1 MPSTIPKMVSAEL
14 PAAPEGSGKESS
26 STVDCSPTLRAPAEA
41 DGKLGKRPRDFLC
54 AFVIGRAVEDED
66 VSPFL
71 LLEGGKNIGTGF
83 PFSATGAGLVISFTL
98 NTLLRTLG
106 VGEDAVVVWG
116 VVLPRIV
123 WGVVLPRA
131 FTRSLLR
138 NVVLP
143 FDFEFRFLKL
153 CVRWFTGVAGPFTC
167 DEGVVKVFPAR
178 PLSPSFAQR

>member
-1 MPSTIPKMVSAEL
+1 MVSAEL

-26 STVDCSPTLRAPAEA
+26 ATVDCSPTLRAPAEA

-54 AFVIGRAVEDED
+54 ALVIGRAVEDED

-83 PFSATGAGLVISFTL
+83 PFSATGAGLVISFTV

-106 VGEDAVVVWG
+106 VGEDAVV
-116 VVLPRIV
+116 V

-178 PLSPSFAQR
+178 PLLPSPSFAQR

>member
-1 MPSTIPKMVSAEL
+1 MMPSTIPKMVSAEL

-26 STVDCSPTLRAPAEA
+26 STVEGSPTLRAPAEA

-54 AFVIGRAVEDED
+54 ALVIGRAVEDED
-66 VSPFL
+66 MSPFL

-98 NTLLRTLG
+98 NTRLRTLG
-106 VGEDAVVVWG
+106 VGEDAVV
-116 VVLPRIV
+116 V

-143 FDFEFRFLKL
+143 FDFKFRFLKL

-178 PLSPSFAQR
+178 PPSPSFAQR

>member
-54 AFVIGRAVEDED
+54 ALVIGRAVEDED

-83 PFSATGAGLVISFTL
+83 PFSATGAGLVISFTV

-106 VGEDAVVVWG
+106 VGEDAVV
-116 VVLPRIV
+116 V

-143 FDFEFRFLKL
+143 FDFEFRFLKP
-153 CVRWFTGVAGPFTC
+153 CVWWFTGVAGPFTC

-178 PLSPSFAQR
+178 PLLPSPSFAQR

>member
-1 MPSTIPKMVSAEL
+1 MVSAEL

-26 STVDCSPTLRAPAEA
+26 STVEGSPTLRAPAEA

-54 AFVIGRAVEDED
+54 ALVIGRAVEDED
-66 VSPFL
+66 MSPFL

-83 PFSATGAGLVISFTL
+83 PFSATGAGLVISFTV

-106 VGEDAVVVWG
+106 VGEDAVV
-116 VVLPRIV
+116 V

-178 PLSPSFAQR
+178 PLLPSPSFAQR

>member
-14 PAAPEGSGKESS
+14 PPAPEGSGKESS
-26 STVDCSPTLRAPAEA
+26 STVEGSPTLRAPAEA

-54 AFVIGRAVEDED
+54 ALVIGRAVEDED
-66 VSPFL
+66 MSPFL
-71 LLEGGKNIGTGF
+71 LLEGGKNIGTGA
-83 PFSATGAGLVISFTL
+83 PFSATVAGLVISFTV

-106 VGEDAVVVWG
+106 VGEDAVV
-116 VVLPRIV
+116 V

-143 FDFEFRFLKL
+143 FDFKFRFLKL

-178 PLSPSFAQR
+178 PPSPSFAQR

>member
-1 MPSTIPKMVSAEL
+1 MVSAEL
-14 PAAPEGSGKESS
+14 PPAPEGSGKESS
-26 STVDCSPTLRAPAEA
+26 STVEGSPTLRAPAEA

-54 AFVIGRAVEDED
+54 ALVIGRAVEDED

-83 PFSATGAGLVISFTL
+83 PFSATVAGLVISFTL

-106 VGEDAVVVWG
+106 VGEDAVV
-116 VVLPRIV
+116 V

-178 PLSPSFAQR
+178 PLPPSPSFAQR

>member
-26 STVDCSPTLRAPAEA
+26 STVEGSPTLRAPAEA

-54 AFVIGRAVEDED
+54 ALVIGRAVEDED

-116 VVLPRIV
+116 VVLPR
-123 WGVVLPRA
+123 A

-178 PLSPSFAQR
+178 PLLPSPSFAQR

>member
-54 AFVIGRAVEDED
+54 ALVIGRAVEDED

-116 VVLPRIV
+116 VVLPR
-123 WGVVLPRA
+123 A

-143 FDFEFRFLKL
+143 LDFEFRFLKL

-178 PLSPSFAQR
+178 PLLPSPSFAQR

>member
-1 MPSTIPKMVSAEL
+1 MVSAEL

-26 STVDCSPTLRAPAEA
+26 STVEGSPSLRAPAEA

-54 AFVIGRAVEDED
+54 ALVIGRAVEDED

-116 VVLPRIV
+116 VVLPR
-123 WGVVLPRA
+123 A

-178 PLSPSFAQR
+178 PLPPSPSFAQR

>member
-54 AFVIGRAVEDED
+54 ALVIGRAVEDED

-116 VVLPRIV
+116 VVLPR
-123 WGVVLPRA
+123 A

-178 PLSPSFAQR
+178 PPSSSFVQR

>member
-1 MPSTIPKMVSAEL
+1 MVSAEL
-14 PAAPEGSGKESS
+14 PAAPECSGKESS
-26 STVDCSPTLRAPAEA
+26 STVEGSPTLRAPAEA

-54 AFVIGRAVEDED
+54 ALVIGRAVEDED

-116 VVLPRIV
+116 VVLPR
-123 WGVVLPRA
+123 A

-167 DEGVVKVFPAR
+167 DEGVVKVFPVR